1 MKDINIKINPS
12 IIYFTHS
19 KIRST
24 FSGCNKT
31 IYQTISEIEND
42 ITVIKNIPLILVE
55 FDGYHYY
62 STNNRRL
69 FLYKYLYNN
78 NSIKEIDIRLRT
90 VPKTKY
96 SNKTYSLIARVCKN

>member
-1 MKDINIKINPS
+1 MKNINIKINPS

-55 FDGYHYY
+55 FDGY
-62 STNNRRL
+62 NI
-69 FLYKYLYNN
+69 
-78 NSIKEIDIRLRT
+78 IKEIDVRLRT
-90 VPKTKY
+90 VCKTKY
-96 SNKTYSLIARVCKN
+96 CNKTYSLIARVCKN